1 MKQNNPWRQAKEQ
14 LLKAASY
21 LRLDPLFLSSLL
33 AHDRIVTVSLPM
45 RMEKGNIEIFTGY
58 RMQHNNIRGPYK
70 GGIRYHLQ
78 VSEDEV
84 KALSFWMTIKN
95 AVVDVPF
102 GGGKGGITVNPKLLS
117 ERELEIL
124 TRLFTRRLADAI
136 GPYTDVPAPD
146 VNTNGKI
153 MSWIVDEYSTIVGIS
168 TPAVVTGKPV
178 EKGGS
183 EGRVEAT
190 GLGGLYVLMTLL
202 RRLGKKPHGLPAGRL
217 GMTVAVQGFG
227 NVGYN
232 IALFL
237 QRQGFTV
244 VALSDSKGGIY
255 VPSGISDIEQA
266 QQCKKE
272 KGYLAGCYC
281 VGSVCDIA
289 NKNKLKG
296 QDITVSEILTLPV
309 DILVP
314 AALENVITKENAKDI
329 KAKIVLEMANGPTSD
344 GADAI
349 MHKKGIIVVPDVL
362 ANAGGVA
369 VSYFEWFQNLHTK
382 HWTKVQVFRKLRE
395 RMEKATK
402 IVMRIAKSN
411 KVTLREAAYML
422 ALHRLEQEWQK
433 KEKDIVKT
441 NGHAAEKNKGK
452 TQQVVLRA

>member
-1 MKQNNPWRQAKEQ
+1 MKKNNPWLQAKEQ
-14 LLKAASY
+14 LRKAVSAMQ
-21 LRLDPLFLSSLL
+21 LDPLFLSSLL
-33 AHDRIVTVSLPM
+33 SHDRIITVSLPM
-45 RMEKGNIEIFTGY
+45 RTEKGKIVVFTGY
-58 RMQHNNIRGPYK
+58 RMQHNNILGPYK
-70 GGIRYHLQ
+70 GGIRYHQ
-78 VSEDEV
+78 DVSEDEV
-84 KALSFWMTIKN
+84 KALSFWMTIKD

-102 GGGKGGITVNPKLLS
+102 GGGKGGITVDPKTLS
-117 ERELEIL
+117 EKELEAL
-124 TRLFTRRLADAI
+124 TRLFTRRISDII

-153 MSWIVDEYSTIVGIS
+153 MSWIVDEYSKVVGNP

-190 GLGGLYVLMTLL
+190 GLGGLYVLMAML
-202 RRLGKKPHGLPAGRL
+202 RRLKKKPKS
-217 GMTVAVQGFG
+217 MTVAVQGFG

-255 VPSGISDIEQA
+255 VPSGISDIEQV
-266 QQCKKE
+266 QRCKKE

-281 VGSVCDIA
+281 VGSVCDLA
-289 NKNKLKG
+289 NKDRLKG
-296 QDITVSEILTLPV
+296 RDITPSELLALPV
-309 DILVP
+309 DILIP
-314 AALENVITKENAKDI
+314 AALENVITRDNAKDI
-329 KAKIVLEMANGPTSD
+329 KAKIVLEMANGPTSS

-349 MHKKGIIVVPDVL
+349 LRKKGVIVIPDVL

-369 VSYFEWFQNLHTK
+369 VSYFEWFQNLHSR

-395 RMEKATK
+395 KMEKATK
-402 IVMRIAKSN
+402 IVLRIAKSN

-422 ALHRLEQEWQK
+422 ALSRLEQEW
-433 KEKDIVKT
+433 KEKERET
-441 NGHAAEKNKGK
+441 MWPNGHSERKKGK
-452 TQQVVLRA
+452 TQTLVLRA